1 MRPWPRRRR
10 RPKGCD
16 VEPTRTCVGCREPA
30 SKGDLLRIVHS
41 ADAGVQL
48 DPDGVAPG
56 RGAYVHR
63 RAACLKAA
71 GAEGVLAR
79 ALRTGLRPDELGRLR
94 DQMRTG
100 AL

>member
-1 MRPWPRRRR
+1 MT
-10 RPKGCD
+10 
-16 VEPTRTCVGCREPA
+16 PTRTCVGCREA
-30 SKGDLLRIVHS
+30 SSKDGLLRIVRS
-41 ADAGVQL
+41 ADAGVEL
-48 DPDGVAPG
+48 DPDGTAPG

-63 RAACLKAA
+63 RSGCLEAA

>member
-1 MRPWPRRRR
+1 
-10 RPKGCD
+10 
-16 VEPTRTCVGCREPA
+16 VEPTRTCVGCRETSP
-30 SKGDLLRIVHS
+30 KGVLLRIVHT
-41 ADAGVQL
+41 AAGVQP
-48 DPDGVAPG
+48 DPDGTAPG

-63 RAACLKAA
+63 RAACLEAA

>member
-1 MRPWPRRRR
+1 MA
-10 RPKGCD
+10 
-16 VEPTRTCVGCREPA
+16 PTRTCVGCREPS
-30 SKGDLLRIVHS
+30 SKGGLLRIVHS

-48 DPDGVAPG
+48 DPDGTAPG

-63 RAACLKAA
+63 RAACLEAA

-79 ALRTGLRPDELGRLR
+79 ALRTGMRPDELGRLR